1 MVKHSSENRD
11 TRAIFSASHCAY
23 EFALICRAICFSKVR
38 FSLAFLSS
46 KPCLF
51 PLESSLEFVIHRWK
65 PKFISSPV
73 KFPADRSKFQFCTT
87 ARGKL
92 IIIFTRTSLLPSH
105 FYARHATVA
114 WRAQKRPRWRLTVLP
129 CLFFFLNPAAEI
141 MPSMLFNTLLK
152 NNTTQYAKKKKKK
165 TKSKVGTFTTIFVVG
180 YPNSS

>member
-1 MVKHSSENRD
+1 MVKHTSENRD
-11 TRAIFSASHCAY
+11 TRAVFSASHCAY

-129 CLFFFLNPAAEI
+129 CLFFF
-141 MPSMLFNTLLK
+141 SK
-152 NNTTQYAKKKKKK
+152 SSGRNNAKYA
-165 TKSKVGTFTTIFVVG
+165 F
-180 YPNSS
+180 